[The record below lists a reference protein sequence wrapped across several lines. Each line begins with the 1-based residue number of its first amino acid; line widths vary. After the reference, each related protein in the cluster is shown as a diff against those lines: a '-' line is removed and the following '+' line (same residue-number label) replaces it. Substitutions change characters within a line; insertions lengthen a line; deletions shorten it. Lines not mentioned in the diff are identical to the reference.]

1 MMARVG
7 LVVVLPI
14 CFVNP
19 GNKEVLYKGFD
30 KISSEMYRSMGGSY
44 GWGSNLLLFLVR
56 WYELGRANIQIK
68 GNYRVV
74 FYNSVFQ
81 TWNFLSF
88 SFGKTVSKHGIL
100 NINFQLSSGAIVN
113 MWSCLV
119 MPPLTFKEDHAGQ
132 LIPIYQLPAIKSYC
146 CPHTAGKTSKAF
158 VREWYSPCSAT
169 FLVAFPFPRLLA
181 LKRCSI
187 PHPAWRSIPSIPPL
201 TAPWCYNR
209 P

>member
-7 LVVVLPI
+7 LVVVLTI

-30 KISSEMYRSMGGSY
+30 RISSEMCRSLGGSY
-44 GWGSNLLLFLVR
+44 GWGSNLLLFLLR

-88 SFGKTVSKHGIL
+88 SLGKTVFL
-100 NINFQLSSGAIVN
+100 NMEFWISTFSSAVVLLLNKVN

-119 MPPLTFKEDHAGQ
+119 PPLTFKEDHAGQ

-146 CPHTAGKTSKAF
+146 CPHTASKTSKAF
-158 VREWYSPCSAT
+158 VRGRYSS
-169 FLVAFPFPRLLA
+169 FHLA
-181 LKRCSI
+181 L
-187 PHPAWRSIPSIPPL
+187 PPFLLLFLFPA
-201 TAPWCYNR
+201 Y
-209 P
+209 